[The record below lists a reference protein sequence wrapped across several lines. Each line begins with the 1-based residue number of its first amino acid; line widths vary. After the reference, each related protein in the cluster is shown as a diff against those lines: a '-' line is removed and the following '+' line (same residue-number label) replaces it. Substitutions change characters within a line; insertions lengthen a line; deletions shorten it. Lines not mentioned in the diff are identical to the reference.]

1 VTAGTAAA
9 RTSRFQSTPNPTARA
24 RPETTIR
31 TRSAASCESH
41 RSPAK
46 NSQGQRLAQAR
57 RQLEHA
63 PRRGRSD
70 LAELEK
76 RDMIHLPPGERLGDL
91 GGTRLEVK
99 GLALPGQLIEID
111 MEARARR

>member
-57 RQLEHA
+57 RQLGTLRVAVVPISPNWRNGHD
-63 PRRGRSD
+63 S
-70 LAELEK
+70 
-76 RDMIHLPPGERLGDL
+76 LPPGERLGDL